1 MSDVFNQ
8 AYKKIAKLLPAA
20 QAAAGDP
27 HNYAKRRDLARVLSG
42 VSMDD
47 ILDVS
52 EFPAIGTRYFK
63 ACQALAMARNTDR
76 LTAAAQ
82 TLRHLANDR
91 WRRGQSQPRHVRPRA
106 DIHA

>member
-27 HNYAKRRDLARVLSG
+27 HNYAKRRDLARVLSD

-52 EFPAIGTRYFK
+52 EFPEIGTRYFK
-63 ACQALAMARNTDR
+63 ACQAMVMARNIDC

-91 WRRGQSQPRHVRPRA
+91 WRRSQSHPRPARARA